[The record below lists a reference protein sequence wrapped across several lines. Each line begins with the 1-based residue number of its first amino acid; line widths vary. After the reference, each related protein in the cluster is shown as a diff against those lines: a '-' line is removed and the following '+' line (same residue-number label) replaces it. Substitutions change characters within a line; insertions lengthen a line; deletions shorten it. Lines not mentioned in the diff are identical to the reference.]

1 MKRVTMLLA
10 AGLVVLAA
18 VALPTFR
25 AVAQSTVVTDD
36 NLEQSIQNA
45 KTPADHEAIA
55 AYYEKEAASAEAKAA
70 LHRKAESNYK
80 PVGMA
85 QMCKSIAAYWDKVAK
100 EAKELAKAHL
110 AIAKGAASEKQ

>member
-1 MKRVTMLLA
+1 MKRRTMLLT
-10 AGLVVLAA
+10 AGLLLLAA
-18 VALPTFR
+18 AAMPAIR
-25 AVAQSTVVTDD
+25 AGAQSTVVTDD

-85 QMCKSIAAYWDKVAK
+85 QMCKSIAAYWDKIAK
-100 EAKELAKAHL
+100 EAKQLAEAHL
-110 AIAKGAASEKQ
+110 AMAKGAASGKQ